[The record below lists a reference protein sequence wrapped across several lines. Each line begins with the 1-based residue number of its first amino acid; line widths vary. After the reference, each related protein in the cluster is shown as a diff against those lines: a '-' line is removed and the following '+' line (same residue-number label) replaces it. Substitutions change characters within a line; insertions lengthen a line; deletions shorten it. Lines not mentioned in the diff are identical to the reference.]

1 MLELEGVHRGFERGQ
16 GLINEALN
24 LDDRERV
31 RLPKPTSQNRPCAGG
46 VTAPAKQPRTHETI
60 REMVESYAAMHDV
73 LFMPAG
79 MVHLISRLPM
89 YRITGRKDGKGG
101 VMVYFQDDVVWAVE
115 GGTENGTAN
124 AVSFEE
130 MVLLASKGR

>member
-1 MLELEGVHRGFERGQ
+1 VLRGFERGQ
-16 GLINEALN
+16 DLINEALN
-24 LDDRERV
+24 LDDNERV
-31 RLPKPTSQNRPCAGG
+31 HLPKPTSQNRPSASG

-60 REMVESYAAMHDV
+60 REMVESYAAVHDV
-73 LFMPAG
+73 LFMPVG

-101 VMVYFQDDVVWAVE
+101 VIVYFQDDVVWAVE
-115 GGTENGTAN
+115 GGTENGTPK